1 LAILATLRETQAQ
14 HILNLAR
21 LLKKLQRG

>member
-1 LAILATLRETQAQ
+1 LAILATLREAQAQ

-21 LLKKLQRG
+21 PLKKLQRG